1 MATPIFS
8 SSLTQLLWFARI
20 VEAGSFAEAARRAG
34 TTTSAVSKA
43 LSRFESQH
51 GVRLLHRTTHAL
63 SLTGEG
69 ERMLMLARG
78 LLEEVNQV
86 ENALSGI
93 ENEGAVGRVRISVPS
108 SFGRAC
114 IMPALPAFLADHPEI
129 SLELHFSDAMVDL
142 ASGGFD
148 FVVRSG
154 ALEAWPGHSA
164 RKLFSFPWVACA
176 TPDYLRQHGEPCT
189 PFDLSTH
196 SQIGF
201 WNLNKGRA
209 DAWRFNSPEDGKAVR
224 WEPASRYLFDDGQ
237 AAWQMVRAGCGIG
250 WAPSWLGASDFS
262 SGAVVEI
269 LKAWRTERVNMW
281 VLRLERRLTPR
292 RTQTVIDFLT
302 ALLAPYESLV

>member
-1 MATPIFS
+1 MATPLFS

-43 LSRFESQH
+43 LSRFEGQH

-63 SLTGEG
+63 SLTEEG
-69 ERMLMLARG
+69 ERMLTLARG

-93 ENEGAVGRVRISVPS
+93 EDEGASGRVRISVPS

-114 IMPALPAFLADHPEI
+114 IMPALPAFLAAHPEI
-129 SLELHFSDAMVDL
+129 ALEMHFSDAMVDL
-142 ASGGFD
+142 AGGGFD
-148 FVVRSG
+148 FALRSG
-154 ALEAWPGHSA
+154 PLEAWPGHSA
-164 RKLFSFPWVACA
+164 RRLFSFPWVACA
-176 TPDYLRQHGEPCT
+176 TPGYLEQHGEPST
-189 PFDLSTH
+189 PFELSAH

-209 DAWRFNSPEDGKAVR
+209 DAWRFSSPEDGRAVR

-250 WAPSWLGASDFS
+250 WAPYWLGAPDFA
-262 SGAVVEI
+262 SGAVVVLQE
-269 LKAWRTERVNMW
+269 AGRTERMHMW

-292 RTQTVIDFLT
+292 RTQKVIDFLT
-302 ALLAPYESLV
+302 GLLSPYDAVV